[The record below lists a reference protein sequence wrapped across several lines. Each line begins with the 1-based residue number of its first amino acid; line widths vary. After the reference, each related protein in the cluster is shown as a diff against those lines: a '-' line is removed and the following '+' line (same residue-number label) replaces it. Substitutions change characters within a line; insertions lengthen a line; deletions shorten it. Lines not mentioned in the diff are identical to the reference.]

1 MLEPRETILRVMA
14 RRLVA
19 MFLTLCLIMVI
30 TYLLMFFAPG
40 GPYDSMLQNHVTLT
54 LSGLLSGIF
63 STMSATFTLTPN
75 LGGVTRGELI
85 GACLTTWF
93 LTFGSIL
100 VAGMFGIPAGILA
113 ALRPNSLVGRA
124 VAAFSVL
131 ISQVPP
137 FNMAAIL
144 LIAFSLNLRLFPP
157 LGWGQPDD
165 AVLPLLSL
173 ACINIGYVTKFM
185 QSGMQEVMRSGY
197 IVGVRARGIPETA
210 VVLRHAFRP
219 ATVSLLTFFGPQ
231 GAMTVFYSLII
242 EGVYGIPGM
251 GQILRLST
259 DNLGF
264 MNLSATSLPLAAMT
278 FSVIGF
284 YVMALNLIVDLAYRW
299 LQPASAHRMA

>member
-1 MLEPRETILRVMA
+1 
-14 RRLVA
+14 
-19 MFLTLCLIMVI
+19 MFLTLCLVMMI

-40 GPYDSMLQNHVTLT
+40 GPYDSMRQNHVALT
-54 LSGLLSGIF
+54 FPGFLSGVLSA
-63 STMSATFTLTPN
+63 MSATFTLTPN
-75 LGGVTRGELI
+75 LGGVTRGELL

-100 VAGMFGIPAGILA
+100 VAGLFGVPAGILA
-113 ALRPNSLVGRA
+113 ALRPHSLIGRG

-157 LGWGQPDD
+157 LGWGRPED
-165 AVLPLLSL
+165 AVLPVLSL
-173 ACINIGYVTKFM
+173 ACVNVGYVTKFM
-185 QSGMQEVMRSGY
+185 QSGMKEVMRNGF
-197 IVGVRARGIPETA
+197 IVSVRARGIPEAA
-210 VVLRHAFRP
+210 VVLRHALRP
-219 ATVSLLTFFGPQ
+219 AMVSLLTFFGPQ

-251 GQILRLST
+251 GRILDLSVN
-259 DNLGF
+259 NLGF
-264 MNLSATSLPLAAMT
+264 INLGMTSLPLAVMM

-299 LQPASAHRMA
+299 LQPGSARRTM